1 MLANWQQHTY
11 AGFVLKD
18 ADAALPTMTENPY
31 VLAIPSG
38 TGGMGRIG
46 VREFY
51 ANRFLPNIP
60 PDWELTSLSET
71 FGCDRIVEEF
81 VVRFTHTL
89 QMDWMLPGVPVTD
102 RGVEFAMALIIQF
115 EGSKIANERL
125 YWDQATVL
133 SLGRP
138 RSSVGSSW
146 DRKRGQTSETS
157 VSGANVPNVSSLT
170 WCRG

>member
-1 MLANWQQHTY
+1 MCSPFRP
-11 AGFVLKD
+11 GPV
-18 ADAALPTMTENPY
+18 
-31 VLAIPSG
+31 
-38 TGGMGRIG
+38 GRAE

-60 PDWELTSLSET
+60 PDRKPTSQSET

-133 SLGRP
+133 SQLGVLDHP
-138 RSSVGSSW
+138 LAATGAGSA
-146 DRKRGQTSETS
+146 DRLLKLR
-157 VSGANVPNVSSLT
+157 
-170 WCRG
+170 

>member
-1 MLANWQQHTY
+1 MCSPFRPGP
-11 AGFVLKD
+11 AGR
-18 ADAALPTMTENPY
+18 AE
-31 VLAIPSG
+31 
-38 TGGMGRIG
+38 

-51 ANRFLPNIP
+51 ANRLLPNIP
-60 PDWELTSLSET
+60 PDCELTSLSET

-125 YWDQATVL
+125 YWDQATVRL
-133 SLGRP
+133 QLGVLDHP
-138 RSSVGSSW
+138 LTATGTGSA
-146 DRKRGQTSETS
+146 DRLLKLR
-157 VSGANVPNVSSLT
+157 
-170 WCRG
+170 

>member
-1 MLANWQQHTY
+1 MNNLTPYQQSMLATWQQHTH
-11 AGFVLKD
+11 AEFELKD
-18 ADAALPTMTENPY
+18 ADAALTTMTENPY

-133 SLGRP
+133 SQLGVLDHP
-138 RSSVGSSW
+138 TAAAGVGTAAQLLKL
-146 DRKRGQTSETS
+146 R
-157 VSGANVPNVSSLT
+157 
-170 WCRG
+170 

>member
-1 MLANWQQHTY
+1 MCSPFRPGP
-11 AGFVLKD
+11 AGRAEVH
-18 ADAALPTMTENPY
+18 
-31 VLAIPSG
+31 
-38 TGGMGRIG
+38 
-46 VREFY
+46 EFY
-51 ANRFLPNIP
+51 ANRFLPNI

-102 RGVEFAMALIIQF
+102 RGVEFAMALVIQF

-133 SLGRP
+133 SQLGVLDNP
-138 RSSVGSSW
+138 LAAAGTGSAH
-146 DRKRGQTSETS
+146 RLLKLR
-157 VSGANVPNVSSLT
+157 
-170 WCRG
+170 

>member
-1 MLANWQQHTY
+1 MCSPFRPGP
-11 AGFVLKD
+11 AGR
-18 ADAALPTMTENPY
+18 AE
-31 VLAIPSG
+31 
-38 TGGMGRIG
+38 

-60 PDWELTSLSET
+60 PDCELTSLSET
-71 FGCDRIVEEF
+71 FGCDQIVEEF

-133 SLGRP
+133 SQLGVLDHP
-138 RSSVGSSW
+138 LAAAGTGSA
-146 DRKRGQTSETS
+146 DRLLKLR
-157 VSGANVPNVSSLT
+157 
-170 WCRG
+170 